1 MRRSGWKRMTVGAL
15 AVSAVS
21 LALAGCAGGGQTG
34 ESSLDGERVEQ
45 TEGLGEEKIGGGENQ
60 GKDQLARILEKGEI
74 VGTVVYYL
82 NGEVFDLYPIYIE
95 EDSPVI
101 DYPWCLRQII
111 ERWITVR

>member
-1 MRRSGWKRMTVGAL
+1 MKSRELLLK
-15 AVSAVS
+15 
-21 LALAGCAGGGQTG
+21 
-34 ESSLDGERVEQ
+34 
-45 TEGLGEEKIGGGENQ
+45 EEDAFHMDVLMPDRLK
-60 GKDQLARILEKGEI
+60 APVEKGEI

-82 NGEVFDLYPIYIE
+82 YGEVFDLYPIYIE